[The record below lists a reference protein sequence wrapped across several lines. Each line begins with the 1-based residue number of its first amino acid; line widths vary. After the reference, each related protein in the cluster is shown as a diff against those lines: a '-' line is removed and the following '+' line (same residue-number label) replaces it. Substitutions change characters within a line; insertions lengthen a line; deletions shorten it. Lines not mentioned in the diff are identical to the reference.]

1 MAAWHGLFPL
11 GVYPPKTLDP
21 SMKKYTTLLLLFCAA
36 TVGCGQ
42 SGPEMGEVTGTVTF
56 KGKPL
61 STGTITFVPE
71 AEGLPHAYG
80 EIKEDG
86 TYEAATRDFG
96 AGAPVGKHR
105 IMIMAV
111 IDHGP
116 EAPVEAILPTKYSS
130 DRQSGLTAE
139 VNAGENVVDFSL

>member
-1 MAAWHGLFPL
+1 M
-11 GVYPPKTLDP
+11 KT
-21 SMKKYTTLLLLFCAA
+21 YTALLVLFCAA
-36 TVGCGQ
+36 AFGCSQ
-42 SGPEMGEVTGTVTF
+42 AGPEMGEVTGKVTF

-71 AEGLPHAYG
+71 TEGLPHAYG
-80 EIKEDG
+80 EIQEDG
-86 TYEAATRDFG
+86 TYEAVTRDFG
-96 AGAPVGKHR
+96 SGAPVGKHR
-105 IMIMAV
+105 VMIMAV

-139 VNAGENVVDFSL
+139 VNAGENVLNFPL